1 MDGRTVLIIDGDR
14 DSLNIY
20 SLILSYHGFRVL
32 VADDGE
38 VGFALARE
46 HQPDLVVLEPFV
58 PGVRGLPLVE
68 LLRGEERTAALR
80 VLLVTAVP
88 NLVDGLAAMVPWAGQ
103 YLVKP
108 CQPRYFLAEV
118 QRRLEPSL
126 SAA

>member
-1 MDGRTVLIIDGDR
+1 MEPPTVLIIDGDR

-20 SLILSYHGFRVL
+20 SLVLSYHGFRVL

-38 VGFALARE
+38 AGFALACE
-46 HQPDLVVLEPFV
+46 HQPDLIVLEPFV
-58 PGVRGLPLVE
+58 PGVRGLALLD
-68 LLRGEERTAALR
+68 LLRAEERTAGLR
-80 VLLVTAVP
+80 MLVVTAVP
-88 NLVDGLAAMVPWAGQ
+88 SLVEGLAAMVPPGQQ